1 MVNLVKIVN
10 NASFQRMES
19 ALYAAESRQRVIS
32 NNIANAETPNFK
44 RSELVFEDL
53 IAKHLDNNTETISG
67 RRTHEKHIPIGKGN
81 LRLPTAQLVT
91 DHSTSMNNTTNNN
104 VDLDA
109 EMALLAKN
117 QLNYNFYV
125 QQLNHDFTMMRI
137 AITGAK

>member
-1 MVNLVKIVN
+1 
-10 NASFQRMES
+10 MES
-19 ALYAAESRQRVIS
+19 ALSTAEARQRVIS
-32 NNIANAETPNFK
+32 NNIANAETPNYK

-53 IAKHLDNNTETISG
+53 IAQQLGKENEKIQG
-67 RRTHEKHIPIGKGN
+67 KRTHEKHISIGKGN
-81 LRLPTAQLVT
+81 LGLPTAQLVT
-91 DHSTSMNNTTNNN
+91 DNSTAMNNTTQNN

-117 QLNYNFYV
+117 QLNYNLYV

>member
-1 MVNLVKIVN
+1 VKLVNS
-10 NASFQRMES
+10 ASFQRLES
-19 ALYAAESRQRVIS
+19 ALYAAEARQRVIS

-53 IAKHLDNNTETISG
+53 IAKQLGTDNEKIKGNV
-67 RRTHEKHIPIGKGN
+67 THEKHISIGKGN
-81 LRLPTAQLVT
+81 LGLPTATLVT
-91 DHSTSMNNTTNNN
+91 DQSSSMNPLTNNN

-125 QQLNHDFTMMRI
+125 QQLNHDFSMMRI
-137 AITGAK
+137 AVTGAK

>member
-1 MVNLVKIVN
+1 MKLVN

-19 ALYAAESRQRVIS
+19 ALFTAEARQRVIS

-53 IAKHLDNNTETISG
+53 IAQQMGKSNEKIQGN
-67 RRTHEKHIPIGKGN
+67 RTHEKHISIGKGN
-81 LRLPTAQLVT
+81 LGLPTAKLVT
-91 DHSTSMNNTTNNN
+91 DQSTSMNNTTKNN

-117 QLNYNFYV
+117 QLNYNLYV
-125 QQLNHDFTMMRI
+125 QQLNHDFSMMRI

>member
-1 MVNLVKIVN
+1 MKLVN
-10 NASFQRMES
+10 NASFQRMET
-19 ALYAAESRQRVIS
+19 ALSTAEARQRVIS

-53 IAKHLDNNTETISG
+53 IAQQLGKENDKIQG
-67 RRTHEKHIPIGKGN
+67 KRTHEKHISIGKGS
-81 LRLPTAQLVT
+81 LGLPTAQLVT
-91 DHSTSMNNTTNNN
+91 DNSTSMNSTTQNN

-117 QLNYNFYV
+117 QLNYNLYV

>member
-1 MVNLVKIVN
+1 
-10 NASFQRMES
+10 MEA
-19 ALYAAESRQRVIS
+19 ALYTAEARQRVIS

-44 RSELVFEDL
+44 RSELVFEEL
-53 IAKHLDNNTETISG
+53 IAKQLGNGEDKLKGS
-67 RRTHEKHIPIGKGN
+67 RTHEKHIAIGKGD
-81 LRLPTAQLVT
+81 LGLPTAKLVT
-91 DHSTSMNNTTNNN
+91 DTSTAMNSTTNNN
-104 VDLDA
+104 VDHEA